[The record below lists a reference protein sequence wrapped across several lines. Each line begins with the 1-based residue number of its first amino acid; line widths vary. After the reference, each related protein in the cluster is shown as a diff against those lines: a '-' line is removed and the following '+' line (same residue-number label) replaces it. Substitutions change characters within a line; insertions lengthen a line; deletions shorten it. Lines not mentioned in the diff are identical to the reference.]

1 MEPLT
6 LIIVSIFSSIFICK
20 IIYEKCNITNNLLET
35 TAEISDDLIN
45 RSVSIVYIYNNDN
58 IECPICLKDIEK
70 GNLIRQNSCSHIYHK
85 HCLDDWFK
93 IKHICPNCNL
103 DIIIIEN

>member
-6 LIIVSIFSSIFICK
+6 LILVSIVGSIFICR
-20 IIYEKCNITNNLLET
+20 IIYDKCNIKDNLLET

-45 RSVSIVYIYNNDN
+45 TNVSIVYIYASED
-58 IECPICLKDIEK
+58 IECSICLKDIEK

-85 HCLDDWFK
+85 ECLDDWFK

-103 DIIIIEN
+103 EILIIED

>member
-6 LIIVSIFSSIFICK
+6 LIIVSIFGSIFICR
-20 IIYEKCNITNNLLET
+20 IIYKKCNISNNLLET
-35 TAEISDDLIN
+35 TAEISDNLIN
-45 RSVSIVYIYNNDN
+45 SSVSIVYTYNNDN
-58 IECPICLKDIEK
+58 IECSICLKDIEK

-85 HCLDDWFK
+85 ECLDDWFK